1 MSDINTINFEPL
13 EADTHA
19 FSMAFKQRALLNTAV
34 LGGGVMLFIAGFILS
49 SFAVVWIGL
58 SLAMLRLFYLGAQ
71 VRAFKNGVWERFAAV
86 NDWPINTVL
95 DPATLI
101 PLSLQFGHDQAYSPV
116 ITAVL
121 GDVDAD
127 MFVYQTTTGSG
138 KSQQTFVFTLAR
150 VTLPTTLPH
159 VLLLAKGNLWG
170 SLRQEFV
177 NHETLSLEGDF
188 NDYFTLQIEKG
199 QEVNVLEILT
209 PDVMQTLV
217 NLSQKE
223 DVEIMVDGLYFIQ
236 SGDARTPEATRKLVQ
251 SVAGL
256 SGQILEQIA
265 QTTAPI
271 VDAAASQPNSG
282 STAVPATQA
291 AV

>member
-1 MSDINTINFEPL
+1 
-13 EADTHA
+13 
-19 FSMAFKQRALLNTAV
+19 
-34 LGGGVMLFIAGFILS
+34 
-49 SFAVVWIGL
+49 
-58 SLAMLRLFYLGAQ
+58 
-71 VRAFKNGVWERFAAV
+71 
-86 NDWPINTVL
+86 
-95 DPATLI
+95 
-101 PLSLQFGHDQAYSPV
+101 
-116 ITAVL
+116 
-121 GDVDAD
+121 
-127 MFVYQTTTGSG
+127 
-138 KSQQTFVFTLAR
+138 
-150 VTLPTTLPH
+150 
-159 VLLLAKGNLWG
+159 
-170 SLRQEFV
+170 V